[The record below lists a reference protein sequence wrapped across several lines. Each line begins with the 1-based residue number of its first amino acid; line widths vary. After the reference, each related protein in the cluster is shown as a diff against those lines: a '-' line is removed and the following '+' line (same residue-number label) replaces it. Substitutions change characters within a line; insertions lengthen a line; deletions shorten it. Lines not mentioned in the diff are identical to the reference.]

1 MDPRLFHQADD
12 ACVLRQVLLA
22 EELKQQ
28 QQQLTAEYLIAM
40 GPCDVVEL
48 GLTLTKKETQAPAG
62 VYTDP
67 GNVSNDTNTLQPC
80 FFSFK

>member
-12 ACVLRQVLLA
+12 ARVLRQVLLA

-48 GLTLTKKETQAPAG
+48 GLTWTKKERHRLLQASTQ
-62 VYTDP
+62 
-67 GNVSNDTNTLQPC
+67 TLTR
-80 FFSFK
+80 F

>member
-12 ACVLRQVLLA
+12 ACVLRQVLLT
-22 EELKQQ
+22 EELKKQ

-48 GLTLTKKETQAPAG
+48 GLTLTKKERHRRRRLQTLAKFRMTQTPYAM
-62 VYTDP
+62 
-67 GNVSNDTNTLQPC
+67 
-80 FFSFK
+80 FFFFK